1 MQLLAKQSDIKSLT
15 PLPPPIIEFRG
26 RNHKAD
32 FKSSNSAQ
40 SLQQH
45 KLVLFF
51 LFMLAHNAYSQQ
63 SPQKMQPVLLAKS
76 GRAFS
81 AVAWSP
87 EGTFA
92 SAWNTSV
99 LIWNASNNTIAAVC
113 GGHTEQVT
121 SVSFSNNGHYMLT
134 SSDDGSVI
142 TYNLKNEYSG
152 IRILPKNESN
162 PTRVQSAAFSANSSS
177 IFFSRDGTSV
187 TDYLY
192 LILTDKISTT
202 TYNYSGHTAKIYS
215 VRTAKTGNHM
225 LTAAEDGTAILWD
238 TQAHKKV
245 RQYEIYA
252 AGRIP
257 ALLAPNGTAFLSA
270 TSANTITLRA
280 LDGTERLSITEPL
293 LPVNCA
299 TFTDDGAHFALALQG
314 GDIAMYNTQSGVTE
328 RVFSTAPSRG
338 AESSIVC
345 SLAFSPDGE
354 YLVAGTENGC
364 LFIWSVNGKP
374 IAAPAAPYTDSKIY
388 DVILNRAE
396 EMPEQDY
403 NPETDEH
410 TPATVSNN
418 TQTQAVQKQ
427 QEGRASE
434 NGQGADNAASAQS
447 RAVQTETSPAAP
459 KTSPIPR
466 HQMSVLAGVTSQPS
480 KYFTPSIELDVE
492 YRSFAFYPLYFGGAI
507 ALGDALPSKD
517 YPYTYQ
523 VGGQLM
529 RQPSMY
535 RVGTQ
540 GMAGIAYYF
549 ERIQMTAIM
558 EVRAGMSMRK
568 LWNTQF
574 KPSATT
580 RFYLSANAG
589 LGIGFLWHGV
599 TGRFGVE
606 YDTKFEFL
614 YSGYIGYSFRL
625 GRKSK

>member
-1 MQLLAKQSDIKSLT
+1 MGISEIRQDDIQGRG
-15 PLPPPIIEFRG
+15 LPRCIPDRRECQRT
-26 RNHKAD
+26 
-32 FKSSNSAQ
+32 S
-40 SLQQH
+40 
-45 KLVLFF
+45 VLF
-51 LFMLAHNAYSQQ
+51 LLMLTVLAHNAYSQQ
-63 SPQKMQPVLLAKS
+63 SPQKVQPVLLAKS

-99 LIWNASNNTIAAVC
+99 LIWNAGNNTIAAVC
-113 GGHTEQVT
+113 GGHTEQIT

-142 TYNLKNEYSG
+142 IYNLKNEYSG
-152 IRILPKNESN
+152 IRILPKEEIDPPS
-162 PTRVQSAAFSANSSS
+162 VQSAAFSASGSS

-245 RQYEIYA
+245 RQFDIYA

-328 RVFSTAPSRG
+328 RVFSTARG
-338 AESSIVC
+338 EERGIVC

-410 TPATVSNN
+410 TPATVSND
-418 TQTQAVQKQ
+418 TQTQAAQRQ
-427 QEGRASE
+427 QEERAAE
-434 NGQGADNAASAQS
+434 NGQSADNAAPAQS
-447 RAVQTETSPAAP
+447 RAVQTETTPAAP

-466 HQMSVLAGVTSQPS
+466 HQMSVLAGVSSQPS
-480 KYFTPSIELDVE
+480 DYFIPSIELDVE

-523 VGGQLM
+523 NAGEPM
-529 RQPSMY
+529 NQPSMY
-535 RVGTQ
+535 RLGAQ

-549 ERIQMTAIM
+549 ERIQITAIM
-558 EVRAGMSMRK
+558 EVRAGMSARM

-574 KPSATT
+574 NPAAMTRVYPSA
-580 RFYLSANAG
+580 AAG

-606 YDTKFEFL
+606 YDTHFEFL

-625 GRKSK
+625 GRKQQ